1 LEKSQVRNLLK
12 TLRLRYPEYYARKTK
27 KEIIDIFNSFVITL
41 ADVDHIAVVGAL
53 DSYFKSGNSNYP
65 PTAAQ
70 LKSKVMAMPEY
81 MWKQSVQE
89 MQDKLTLQIQTQKR
103 TRREI
108 LLDCAV
114 CMATDKT
121 KEDLVNWWNTYAD
134 NTPLTDEEIEKVWNR
149 VHENETAENRTI

>member
-1 LEKSQVRNLLK
+1 MEKSQVRNLLK

-27 KEIIDIFNSFVITL
+27 KEIIDIFNSFVVTL
-41 ADVDHIAVVGAL
+41 ANVDQIAVAGAL

-81 MWKQSVQE
+81 MWGQMLEEKQQP
-89 MQDKLTLQIQTQKR
+89 LAIAGTQK

-114 CMATDKT
+114 ITATHDVDT
-121 KEDLVNWWNTYAD
+121 KEELVKWWNTYAD
-134 NTPLTDEEIEKVWNR
+134 NEPLTDEEIKKVWEQCAWN
-149 VHENETAENRTI
+149 

>member
-1 LEKSQVRNLLK
+1 MEKSQVRNLLK

-27 KEIIDIFNSFVITL
+27 KEIIGIFNSFVVTL
-41 ADVDHIAVVGAL
+41 ADVDQIAVAGAL

-81 MWKQSVQE
+81 MWGQMLEEKQQP
-89 MQDKLTLQIQTQKR
+89 LTIAGTQR

-108 LLDCAV
+108 LLSCAV
-114 CMATDKT
+114 LIAMYDVDT
-121 KEDLVNWWNTYAD
+121 KEELVKWWNEYAD
-134 NTPLTDEEIEKVWNR
+134 SENPLTQEEVETIWNKR
-149 VHENETAENRTI
+149 RKENL

>member
-1 LEKSQVRNLLK
+1 MEKTQVRNLLK

-41 ADVDHIAVVGAL
+41 ADVDQIAVAGAL

-81 MWKQSVQE
+81 MWEQMLEEQKQP
-89 MQDKLTLQIQTQKR
+89 LAITGTQR

-114 CMATDKT
+114 SIATHDVDT
-121 KEDLVNWWNTYAD
+121 KEELIKWWNTYAD
-134 NTPLTDEEIEKVWNR
+134 NTPLTDEEIERVWDKAY
-149 VHENETAENRTI
+149 ENKTAENRTI

>member
-27 KEIIDIFNSFVITL
+27 KEIIDIFNSFVVTL
-41 ADVDHIAVVGAL
+41 ANVDQISVVGAL

-70 LKSKVMAMPEY
+70 LRTKAKAMPEY
-81 MWKQSVQE
+81 MWGQMLEEKQQPLAIAGK
-89 MQDKLTLQIQTQKR
+89 QR

-114 CMATDKT
+114 IIATHDVDT
-121 KEDLVNWWNTYAD
+121 KDELVEWWNEYAD
-134 NTPLTDEEIEKVWNR
+134 NTPLTDEEIKKVWE
-149 VHENETAENRTI
+149 HKNELR

>member
-1 LEKSQVRNLLK
+1 MLK

-41 ADVDHIAVVGAL
+41 ADVDQIAVAGAL

-70 LKSKVMAMPEY
+70 LKSKAMAMPEY
-81 MWKQSVQE
+81 MWKQAVQE
-89 MQDKLTLQIQTQKR
+89 MHDKPTLQIETQKI

-114 CMATDKT
+114 LIVTHDVDT
-121 KEDLVNWWNTYAD
+121 KDELVKWWNTYAD
-134 NTPLTDEEIEKVWNR
+134 YTPLTDEEIEKVWNKA
-149 VHENETAENRTI
+149 HGTNIC